1 MGTKYS
7 VLEGSLFK
15 SPVSILS
22 LSLSLSQNRLDL
34 ENNGNKVLLGRF
46 DSMCTLYN
54 QIDSKTIVLIT

>member
-7 VLEGSLFK
+7 VLEGSLLK

-34 ENNGNKVLLGRF
+34 ENNGNKVLLW
-46 DSMCTLYN
+46 
-54 QIDSKTIVLIT
+54 